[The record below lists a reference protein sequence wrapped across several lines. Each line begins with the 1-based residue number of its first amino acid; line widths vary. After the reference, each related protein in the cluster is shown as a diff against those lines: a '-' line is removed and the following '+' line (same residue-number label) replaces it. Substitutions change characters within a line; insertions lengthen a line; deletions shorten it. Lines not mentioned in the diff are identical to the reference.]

1 MRYVNVLAL
10 VLLLTMFVAPVQAQ
24 DKFEL
29 IKKTDN
35 FAFLVDHSGS
45 MRASYLGEGPRIDQ
59 AKELL
64 KRINAE
70 IPELGYKGGLYT
82 FAPAERRIGFETYS
96 KKTFAEG
103 IENIEAQYS
112 RVTRATPIGRGFEL
126 IAPEVSPLSGKVDLI
141 VVTDGGQNVGPE
153 PMPIVSAMAKEKGD
167 RLCIHV
173 ISYART
179 AEERALVQKLAKATK
194 CSTFTVAED
203 LADDKAV
210 QQYVENIFYE
220 RRKVAEA
227 PKPAPA
233 PAPAPA
239 PVVEEVIVLRGINFD
254 FDKADIKPEFAPIL
268 DEAVAILKERQ
279 GVKVVVEGH
288 TDWTG
293 PEDYNQKLSERRAQ
307 SVKDYLV
314 QNGIAADRLETKGFG
329 ESKPA
334 YDNTTKEGR
343 FRNRRVEFQVVK

>member
-1 MRYVNVLAL
+1 MRYVNMLAL
-10 VLLLTMFVAPVQAQ
+10 VLLLTMIVAPVQAQ
-24 DKFEL
+24 DKVEL

-35 FAFLVDHSGS
+35 FAFVVDHSGS
-45 MRASYLGEGPRIDQ
+45 MRASYLGQGPRIDQ

-82 FAPAERRIGFETYS
+82 FAPAQRRIGFETYS

-103 IENIEAQYS
+103 IEGIEAQYS
-112 RVTRATPIGRGFEL
+112 RVVRATPIGRGFEL
-126 IAPEVSPLSGKVDLI
+126 IAPEVSPLKGKIDLI

-153 PMPIVSAMAKEKGD
+153 PMPVVSAMSKEMGD

-194 CSTFTVAED
+194 CSSITAAED

-220 RRKVAEA
+220 RKKVAEA
-227 PKPAPA
+227 PKPA

-254 FDKADIKPEFAPIL
+254 FDKADIKPEYAPIL
-268 DEAVAILKERQ
+268 DEAVDILKERQ

-288 TDWTG
+288 TDSTG

-307 SVKDYLV
+307 SVRDYLAK
-314 QNGIAADRLETKGFG
+314 NGIAADRLETKGFG

-334 YDNTTKEGR
+334 YDNATKEGR
-343 FRNRRVEFQVVK
+343 YRNRRVEFQVVK